1 MSWRRRMKTNVEN
14 SKKMGK
20 HLEMFCVVVV
30 EPRSIQV
37 KVEQETNE
45 TRQEKKTKKSASVF
59 EFLKILQKK
68 NRPATLHWKSVYG
81 DTEIAH
87 TRKHLSTLKY

>member
-1 MSWRRRMKTNVEN
+1 VSWRRRMKTNVEN

-45 TRQEKKTKKSASVF
+45 TRQEKKTKKSA
-59 EFLKILQKK
+59 
-68 NRPATLHWKSVYG
+68 TLHWKLVEKSRSC
-81 DTEIAH
+81 TIS
-87 TRKHLSTLKY
+87 TRFSADSA